1 VPYANI
7 DLRIPFRPFFFF
19 QVEGEWKNSDSCS
32 QSTGPNSGPIVG
44 HTVLYEYSTV
54 EMVLS
59 NQPEVGC
66 CGSGGLCGALA
77 PLDKVSED
85 RREG

>member
-1 VPYANI
+1 VFAKHGTELWTHCWSY
-7 DLRIPFRPFFFF
+7 
-19 QVEGEWKNSDSCS
+19 C
-32 QSTGPNSGPIVG
+32 
-44 HTVLYEYSTV
+44 TVLVQYSTV

-85 RREG
+85 RREA